1 MTGLPKV
8 CTYFGLMIG
17 LAVSALSP
25 AEARPDARAMT
36 CAEVQALI
44 LRERAATLT
53 TGPNTYSR
61 YVAPGACDGTGLARP
76 TLARPTSVATKDTDQ
91 CTVHACGPRVPR
103 TR

>member
-1 MTGLPKV
+1 MAGLLSD
-8 CTYFGLMIG
+8 YIFFGLIIAA
-17 LAVSALSP
+17 AVSAFSP

-76 TLARPTSVATKDTDQ
+76 TSVATKDTDQ

>member
-1 MTGLPKV
+1 MAGLLRV
-8 CTYFGLMIG
+8 CIYFGLTIA
-17 LAVSALSP
+17 LAVSAFSP

-36 CAEVQALI
+36 CTEVQALL

-61 YVAPGACDGTGLARP
+61 YVGPGACDGTGLARP
-76 TLARPTSVATKDTDQ
+76 TSVATKDTGQ